1 MPTTPHPVRQEVNLN
16 RGAGRLF
23 TGPPALRLVRSVVVK
38 IAQSPLYL
46 MALLLAAEGC
56 FQYVPEG
63 DVAPTRGSPIRVHL
77 ERPTSFEL
85 TQFTVNNVI
94 RVDGEM
100 VRREAGDVIL
110 SATWLDAVTGV
121 GFAGEGWTLR
131 IPETTVTAL
140 ELKKNFVVADGSRRA
155 RRCARDHPRV
165 RPPRYRHRGKR
176 WGWRQRQPALT

>member
-1 MPTTPHPVRQEVNLN
+1 MPTTPHPVRQEVNLK

-23 TGPPALRLVRSVVVK
+23 TGPPPLRLVRSVVVK
-38 IAQSPLYL
+38 IAQLPLYL
-46 MALLLAAEGC
+46 MPLLLAAEGC

-121 GFAGEGWTLR
+121 GFAGEGRTLR

-140 ELKKNFVVADGSRRA
+140 ELKKISWWRTGAAVLGGALVTILGFDLLGTGTEGSGGGGGSVN
-155 RRCARDHPRV
+155 P
-165 RPPRYRHRGKR
+165 
-176 WGWRQRQPALT
+176 L

>member
-1 MPTTPHPVRQEVNLN
+1 MPTTPHPVRQEVNLK

-38 IAQSPLYL
+38 IAQLPLYV
-46 MALLLAAEGC
+46 MPLLLAAEGC

-140 ELKKNFVVADGSRRA
+140 ELKKISWWRTGATVLGGALVTILGFDLLGTGTEGSGGGGGSVN
-155 RRCARDHPRV
+155 P
-165 RPPRYRHRGKR
+165 
-176 WGWRQRQPALT
+176 L